1 MKGGG
6 FRSGPAPVTRP
17 SAGEAAMSKIHVLHE
32 SREWFRPLGTA
43 LDAFGLPHEEIF
55 LDGGMVDLSAA
66 PPAGIFF
73 NRLSASA
80 HTRQHPFAVDQ
91 ARAILRWL
99 EAHGRRVVNGVEALE
114 LAMSKA
120 ALIAALNAAGI
131 TTPRSRA
138 VAGFEGLVEAARGF
152 PGPFLV
158 KPNRSG
164 KGIGIEL
171 FADADEL
178 ARRID
183 QESPPASVD
192 GIYLIQEYLPP
203 RDPFITRVEFVG
215 GKPLYALRSDTRQ
228 GFNLCPA
235 DYCNLD
241 AGKAQR
247 FSIERDFDH
256 PILRLYQ
263 SFLRGRGVEIA
274 AIEFLVD
281 RSGRPYTY
289 DLNINTN
296 YNAEAEAAAGVSGM
310 RAIAE
315 FLGRTLQAEAIET
328 RASAA

>member
-1 MKGGG
+1 
-6 FRSGPAPVTRP
+6 
-17 SAGEAAMSKIHVLHE
+17 
-32 SREWFRPLGTA
+32 
-43 LDAFGLPHEEIF
+43 
-55 LDGGMVDLSAA
+55 MVDLSG
-66 PPAGIFF
+66 PPPVGIYF

-80 HTRQHPFAVDQ
+80 HTRSHPFAVDQ
-91 ARAILRWL
+91 ARATLRWL
-99 EAHGRRVVNGVEALE
+99 EAHGRRVINGVEALE

-120 ALIAALNAAGI
+120 ALIAALGAAGI
-131 TTPRSRA
+131 NTPRTRV
-138 VAGFEGLVEAARGF
+138 VAGFEGLVGAAQGF

-171 FADADEL
+171 FGDADEL

-192 GIYLIQEYLPP
+192 GIFLIQEYVAP

-215 GKPLYALRSDTRQ
+215 GRPLYALRSDTRQ

-247 FSIERDFDH
+247 FAIDRRFDH

-263 SFLRGRGVEIA
+263 GFLRQRGIEVA

-281 RSGRPYTY
+281 AGGRPYTY

-296 YNAEAEAAAGVSGM
+296 YNAEAEAEAGVSGM

-315 FLGRTLQAEAIET
+315 FLGRTLAASAPA

>member
-1 MKGGG
+1 
-6 FRSGPAPVTRP
+6 
-17 SAGEAAMSKIHVLHE
+17 MSKIHILHE
-32 SREWFRPLGTA
+32 SREWFRPLGAA
-43 LDAFGLPHEEIF
+43 LDAVGLPHEEWF

-131 TTPRSRA
+131 NTPRSRA

-192 GIYLIQEYLPP
+192 GIFLIQEYLPP

-241 AGKAQR
+241 AAKAQR
-247 FSIERDFDH
+247 FSIDRDFDH

-263 SFLRGRGVEIA
+263 SFLRGRGIEIA
-274 AIEFLVD
+274 AVEFLVD

-315 FLGRTLQAEAIET
+315 FLGRTLAAEGVTA